1 MKTLNKQS
9 AAGGGPAGV
18 VSEALALAYMYDVW
32 TRITYILVALQY
44 WLDKLLG
51 TSTGY

>member
-32 TRITYILVALQY
+32 TRITYIALQY

-51 TSTGY
+51 NGY